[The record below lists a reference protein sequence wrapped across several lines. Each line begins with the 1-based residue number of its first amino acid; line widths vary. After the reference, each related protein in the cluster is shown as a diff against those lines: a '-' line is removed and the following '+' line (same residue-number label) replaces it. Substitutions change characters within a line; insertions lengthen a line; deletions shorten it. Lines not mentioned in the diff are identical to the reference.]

1 MKKFLCM
8 LLAAVLMLS
17 ISVSAFASNINTGN
31 QLPGGLIGDNSS
43 IINPGNTNNDIFLPG
58 NDVDNNAGITIP
70 GNSNSGGS
78 GVAIPEPAFVNP
90 SPAEDPVVIIL
101 NGEKEEN
108 PATGAASFVPAIVAL
123 AVVAGFM
130 ASKRK

>member
-31 QLPGGLIGDNSS
+31 QLPGGIIGDNSS

-58 NDVDNNAGITIP
+58 NNVDNNANITLP

-90 SPAEDPVVIIL
+90 SPAEDPVVVIL
-101 NGEKEEN
+101 NAEEAN
-108 PATGAASFVPAIVAL
+108 PDTGAPVLVPAIVAL

>member
-43 IINPGNTNNDIFLPG
+43 IINPGNNNNDIFLPG
-58 NDVDNNAGITIP
+58 NDVDNNANITIP

-78 GVAIPEPAFVNP
+78 GVAIPAPAFVNP
-90 SPAEDPVVIIL
+90 SPAEDPVVVIL

-108 PATGAASFVPAIVAL
+108 PVTGAASFVPAIVAL